1 MKASRPAHLLAFVL
15 VPAILVWVLLR
26 VTYASL
32 PPLPWT
38 AVPTLLLVGLAEM
51 VTGLN
56 TRARIHH
63 RESAEKSKPIDPL
76 AVARLAALGKAS
88 AHAAAVLAGT
98 FLGFVAYLG
107 GELDKSTPRS
117 DFIVSA
123 GTFLAALALVGAAL
137 FLEYCCRVPKD
148 PEDARS

>member
-1 MKASRPAHLLAFVL
+1 MKASRPAHLLAFIL
-15 VPAILVWVLLR
+15 VPAVLIWVLLR

-38 AVPTLLLVGLAEM
+38 AVPTLLLVGLAEL

-63 RESAEKSKPIDPL
+63 KESAEKAKPIDPL

-88 AHAAAVLAGT
+88 AHAAAVLAGA
-98 FLGFVAYLG
+98 FLGFVAYLAS
-107 GELDKSTPRS
+107 ELDKSTPRS
-117 DFIVSA
+117 DFIVST
-123 GTFLAALALVGAAL
+123 GTFLSALALVGAAL

-148 PEDARS
+148 PDDARS